1 MLTIWLNRMVKDKDL
16 STEQKILEAAKEVFF
31 DKGMHGA
38 RMQDIADKA
47 GINKAMLHY
56 YFRSKDKLFETIF
69 IDATNHLFPMLSSI
83 LESDKTVFE
92 KIEVLCSEYINQVAK
107 MPYLPVFILSEASRQ
122 QEPFLKKLWKRQ
134 KPPLKAFTGMIETA
148 IKQKK
153 IKPVHPLQL
162 LMNILSLCIF
172 PFAAQPILQHAAGI
186 SKKDYEAMIEERKK
200 IVPQLIIQ
208 SIKK

>member
-1 MLTIWLNRMVKDKDL
+1 MVKSKDI

-69 IDATNHLFPMLSSI
+69 TEASNHFFPMLSSI
-83 LESDKTVFE
+83 LESDKSVFE
-92 KIEVLCSEYINQVAK
+92 KIEVLCNEYINEVGK
-107 MPYLPVFILSEASRQ
+107 MPYLPVFILSEASRR
-122 QEPFLKKLWKRQ
+122 EDAFLRKLWQRQ
-134 KPPLKAFTGMIETA
+134 KLPLKAFNDMVEAA

-172 PFAAQPILQHAAGI
+172 PFAAQPILQQASGI
-186 SKKDYEAMIEERKK
+186 SKKDYELMIEERKK
-200 IVPQLIIQ
+200 TVPELIIQ

>member
-1 MLTIWLNRMVKDKDL
+1 MVKSKDL
-16 STEQKILEAAKEVFF
+16 STEQKILEAARQVFF

-69 IDATNHLFPMLSSI
+69 TDASNHFFPMLKAI
-83 LESDKTVFE
+83 IESDKTVFE
-92 KIEVLCSEYINQVAK
+92 KIEVLCIEYINQVGK

-122 QEPFLKKLWKRQ
+122 QQVFLKKLWTRQ
-134 KPPLKAFTGMIETA
+134 KPPLKSFTGMIETA
-148 IKQKK
+148 VKEKK
-153 IKPVHPLQL
+153 IKPVDPLQL

-172 PFAAQPILQHAAGI
+172 PFAAQPIFQHAAGI
-186 SKKDYEAMIEERKK
+186 SKKDYETMIEERKK
-200 IVPQLIIQ
+200 TIPRLIIQ

>member
-1 MLTIWLNRMVKDKDL
+1 MVRSKDL
-16 STEQKILEAAKEVFF
+16 STEQKILEAARQVFF

-69 IDATNHLFPMLSSI
+69 MDASNHFFPMLNAI
-83 LESDKTVFE
+83 IESDKTVFE
-92 KIEVLCSEYINQVAK
+92 KIEVLCIEYINQVGK

-122 QEPFLKKLWKRQ
+122 QQVFLKKLWTRQ
-134 KPPLKAFTGMIETA
+134 KLPLKSFTGMIETA
-148 IKQKK
+148 VKEKK
-153 IKPVHPLQL
+153 IKPVDPLQL

-172 PFAAQPILQHAAGI
+172 PFAAQPIFQHAAGI
-186 SKKDYEAMIEERKK
+186 SKKDYETMIEERKK

>member
-1 MLTIWLNRMVKDKDL
+1 MVKSKDL
-16 STEQKILEAAKEVFF
+16 STEQKILDAARQVFF

-69 IDATNHLFPMLSSI
+69 TDASNHFFPMLNAI
-83 LESDKTVFE
+83 IESDKTVFE
-92 KIEVLCSEYINQVAK
+92 KIEVLCIEYINQVGK

-122 QEPFLKKLWKRQ
+122 QQVFLKKLWTRQ
-134 KPPLKAFTGMIETA
+134 KLPLKSFTGMIETA
-148 IKQKK
+148 VREKK
-153 IKPVHPLQL
+153 IKPVDPLQL

-172 PFAAQPILQHAAGI
+172 PFAAQPIFQHAAGI
-186 SKKDYEAMIEERKK
+186 SKKEYETMIEERKK
-200 IVPQLIIQ
+200 TIPRLIIQ

>member
-1 MLTIWLNRMVKDKDL
+1 MVKSKDI
-16 STEQKILEAAKEVFF
+16 STEQKILDAARQVFF

-69 IDATNHLFPMLSSI
+69 TDASNHFFPMLKAI
-83 LESDKTVFE
+83 IESDKTVFE
-92 KIEVLCSEYINQVAK
+92 KIEVLCIEYINQVGK

-122 QEPFLKKLWKRQ
+122 QQVFLKKLWTRQ
-134 KPPLKAFTGMIETA
+134 KLPLKSFTGMIETA
-148 IKQKK
+148 VREKK
-153 IKPVHPLQL
+153 IKPVDPLQL

-172 PFAAQPILQHAAGI
+172 PFAAQPIFQHAAGI
-186 SKKDYEAMIEERKK
+186 SKKEYETMIEERKK
-200 IVPQLIIQ
+200 TIPRLIIQ

>member
-1 MLTIWLNRMVKDKDL
+1 MVKIKDL
-16 STEQKILEAAKEVFF
+16 STEQKILEAARQVFF

-69 IDATNHLFPMLSSI
+69 TDASNHFFPMLNAI
-83 LESDKTVFE
+83 IESDKTVFE
-92 KIEVLCSEYINQVAK
+92 KIEVLCIEYINQVGK

-122 QEPFLKKLWKRQ
+122 QQVFLKKLWTRQ
-134 KPPLKAFTGMIETA
+134 KLPLKSFTGMIETA
-148 IKQKK
+148 VREKK
-153 IKPVHPLQL
+153 IKPVDPLQL

-172 PFAAQPILQHAAGI
+172 PFAAQPIFQHAAGI
-186 SKKDYEAMIEERKK
+186 SKKEYETMIEERKK
-200 IVPQLIIQ
+200 TIPRLIIQ

>member
-1 MLTIWLNRMVKDKDL
+1 MVKIKDL
-16 STEQKILEAAKEVFF
+16 STEQKILEAARQVFF

-69 IDATNHLFPMLSSI
+69 TDASNHFFPMLNAI
-83 LESDKTVFE
+83 IESDKTVFE
-92 KIEVLCSEYINQVAK
+92 KIEVLCIEYINQVGK

-122 QEPFLKKLWKRQ
+122 QQVFLKKLWTRQ
-134 KPPLKAFTGMIETA
+134 KLPLKSFTGMIETA
-148 IKQKK
+148 VREKK
-153 IKPVHPLQL
+153 IKPVDPLQL

-172 PFAAQPILQHAAGI
+172 PFAAQPIFQHAAGI
-186 SKKDYEAMIEERKK
+186 SRKEYETMIEERKK
-200 IVPQLIIQ
+200 TIPRLIIQ